1 MIYRG
6 ANVNTVSTCTSM
18 YNYLL
23 LLVHYI
29 LCCFSILNENRFFF
43 YKTMPIIILIK

>member
-29 LCCFSILNENRFFF
+29 LCCFSILNEIDFFS
-43 YKTMPIIILIK
+43 IKPCPS